1 MLKKIIAAVFC
12 LALLSATGVVY
23 GQKTSNYGKPMAEY
37 RDAVEL
43 FNKEKYGAAQEK
55 FKQLLATK
63 DYPVEL
69 RANATY
75 YQAVCALQL
84 FNADAENLM
93 MAFIKDYPENP
104 KVNAGYFNLANY
116 YFKNKDYS
124 NALLAF
130 AKTDATQLSAEE
142 LSDFNFKS
150 GYCYFVQQDYTNA
163 KKFFYEA
170 ISKESKY
177 SAPATYY
184 YAHIAYTEKNYE
196 TALKAFSK
204 LLNDENYSK
213 IAPYYM
219 VQIYYYQQKYDE
231 IIALAPALLD
241 STGNS
246 KRAPEVARIAAEAYY
261 HTERYEE
268 AIPFIEMYLQKN
280 TAPLTRE
287 DYYMIAYTYFKV
299 NNYNTAID
307 NFKKISTA
315 ENDSLSQLVYY
326 HLAQCYMN
334 TDQKQFAMNM
344 FASAYKMDFDKE
356 VQENAMFS
364 YAKLT
369 YETAYNPYNEA
380 VNVFNEY
387 IQKYPE
393 SGKLDEAYE
402 YLSNIYLT
410 TKNYKDALSSLDKIK
425 KRDSKLN
432 QAYQKIAYLR
442 GIELFNNGELNEA
455 ISMFSM
461 SNKYPLNPDF
471 EIQSYYWTAEAY
483 YRLEKYDSAIINYQL
498 LQATREAFGTE
509 PYINS
514 YYGLGYSYFKKA
526 SYSSALTNFKN
537 FLADAK
543 TAEPKIVN
551 DAYNRAGDCYFMNKD
566 FASAIENYDKSIQ
579 MKLIDADYALYQKAL
594 AQGAS
599 AKLETKASTLMYLID
614 NYPKSNYRVSAV
626 YELGSTYQN
635 LNNNTKA
642 IDYYDKLVREYP
654 NSGYISQ
661 ALLKKGMIYFNEEK
675 DDQALQVL
683 KKVVS
688 DYPGTPESKEALVSI
703 RNIYVD
709 MDRVE
714 DFFVYV
720 KELPFANVSDAE
732 QDSITYI
739 ALENRYM
746 RNDCE
751 NSITGFKDYLEKFPN
766 GAYQIDAHFYL
777 AECQYRS
784 KLYDEALT
792 NYSFVIGKPRTKF
805 TEKSL
810 LNAAEINF
818 EKKNYE
824 AALNNYNDLKKYA
837 EYKENILI
845 AQTGLMRC
853 NYLLSLYNLAISAS
867 QELLLADKLP
877 EDLLVEAHQT
887 IAKSALELKDTAM
900 ALNEFEVVTKL
911 SKSESCAEAKYN
923 IANIYYA
930 QNNTAESEKMAF
942 DLINQVPSYDYW
954 VARAFILL
962 ADNYVKTGNRHQA
975 KFTLKSIIDNYEGAD
990 LVKVAQDKLNAIV
1003 ETEKLEEQQK
1013 AEELLKQQNEPG
1025 PVLDGNN

>member
-12 LALLSATGVVY
+12 LTLLSGIGAVY
-23 GQKTSNYGKPMAEY
+23 GQKTSNYGKPIAEY

-69 RANATY
+69 RANAEY

-104 KVNAGYFNLANY
+104 KVNRGYFELADY
-116 YFKNKDYS
+116 YFKNKDYGT
-124 NALLAF
+124 ALLAF
-130 AKTDATQLSAEE
+130 SKTDAAELSAEE
-142 LSDFNFKS
+142 LSDYNFKI

-196 TALKAFSK
+196 TALKAFRK
-204 LLNDENYSK
+204 LLNDESYSK

-231 IIALAPALLD
+231 IITLAPALLD
-241 STGNS
+241 SAGNN
-246 KRAPEVARIAAEAYY
+246 KRAPELARIVAEAYY

-268 AIPFIEMYLQKN
+268 AVPFIEMYLQKN
-280 TAPLTRE
+280 TAPLSRE
-287 DYYMIAYTYFKV
+287 DYYMIAYTYYKV

-307 NFKKISTA
+307 NFKKISTT
-315 ENDSLSQLVYY
+315 ESDSLTQLVYY

-344 FASAYKMDFDKE
+344 FASAYKMDFDKD
-356 VQENAMFS
+356 VQENSMFS

-369 YETAYNPYNEA
+369 YETSYNPNNEA

-393 SGKLDEAYE
+393 SDKLDEAYE

-410 TKNYKDALSSLDKIK
+410 TKNYKDALSSLEKIK

-432 QAYQKIAYLR
+432 NAYQKIAYLR

-455 ISMFSM
+455 ISLFSM
-461 SNKYPLNPDF
+461 SNKFPLNPDF
-471 EIQSYYWTAEAY
+471 EIQAYYWTAEAY
-483 YRLEKYDSAIINYQL
+483 YRLEKYDSAIVNYQM
-498 LQATREAFGTE
+498 LQAISGALGSES
-509 PYINS
+509 YHNS

-526 SYSSALTNFKN
+526 SYSSSLTNFKN
-537 FLADAK
+537 FLADTK
-543 TAEPKIVN
+543 NTEPKIIN

-566 FASAIENYDKSIQ
+566 FTNAIENYDKSIQ

-599 AKLETKASTLMYLID
+599 SKLETKASSLMYLID

-626 YELGSTYQN
+626 FELASTYQN

-654 NSGYISQ
+654 NSGYVSQ
-661 ALLKKGMIYFNEEK
+661 AMLKKGMIYFNDEK
-675 DDQALQVL
+675 DEQALLVL

-751 NSITGFKDYLEKFPN
+751 NSITGFKNYLEKFPN

-777 AECQYRS
+777 AECQYRA
-784 KLYDEALT
+784 KLYDEALP

-824 AALNNYNDLKKYA
+824 AALNNYNDLKKFA
-837 EYKENILI
+837 EYKENILT
-845 AQTGLMRC
+845 AQTGQMRC
-853 NYLLSLYNLAISAS
+853 NYLLSLYNLAISSS

-877 EDLLVEAHQT
+877 EELLVEAHQT
-887 IAKSALELKDTAM
+887 IAKSALELKDTAL
-900 ALNEFEVVTKL
+900 ALSEFEVVTKL

-930 QNNTAESEKMAF
+930 QNNTAESEKVAF
-942 DLINQVPSYDYW
+942 DLINQVPSYDFW
-954 VARAFILL
+954 VAKAFILL

-975 KFTLKSIIDNYEGAD
+975 KFTLKSIIDNYEGAE
-990 LVKVAQDKLNAIV
+990 LVKLAQDKLNVILEA
-1003 ETEKLEEQQK
+1003 EKLEEQQK
-1013 AEELLKQQNEPG
+1013 AEELLKLQNEPG
-1025 PVLDGNN
+1025 PVLDENN

>member
-12 LALLSATGVVY
+12 LALLSGTGVVY
-23 GQKTSNYGKPMAEY
+23 GQKTANYGKPIAEY

-55 FKQLLATK
+55 FKQLLTTK

-69 RANATY
+69 RADAAY

-104 KVNAGYFNLANY
+104 KVNSGYFKLADY
-116 YFKNKDYS
+116 YFKNKDYP

-130 AKTDATQLSAEE
+130 SKTDATQLSADE
-142 LSDFNFKS
+142 LSDYNFKS

-170 ISKESKY
+170 ITKESKY
-177 SAPATYY
+177 TAPATYY

-196 TALKAFSK
+196 TALKAFGK

-241 STGNS
+241 SAGSS

-268 AIPFIEMYLQKN
+268 AVPFIEMYLQKN

-287 DYYMIAYTYFKV
+287 DYYMIAYTYYKV

-307 NFKKISTA
+307 NFKKISTT
-315 ENDSLSQLVYY
+315 ESDSLSQLVYY

-344 FASAYKMDFDKE
+344 FASAYKMDFDKD

-393 SGKLDEAYE
+393 SNKLDEAYE

-455 ISMFSM
+455 ISMLSL

-498 LQATREAFGTE
+498 LQATRGAFGTE
-509 PYINS
+509 SYQNS

-537 FLADAK
+537 FVADAK
-543 TAEPKIVN
+543 TAEPKIIN

-566 FASAIENYDKSIQ
+566 FPNAIENYDKSIQ

-599 AKLETKASTLMYLID
+599 AKLETKASSLMYLID

-626 YELGSTYQN
+626 YELASTYQN
-635 LNNNTKA
+635 LNNSTKA

-709 MDRVE
+709 KDRVE

-751 NSITGFKDYLEKFPN
+751 NSITGFKEYLGKFPN

-777 AECQYRS
+777 AECQYRAQ
-784 KLYDEALT
+784 LYDDALA
-792 NYSFVIGKPRTKF
+792 NYSFVIEKPRTKF

-810 LNAAEINF
+810 LVAAAINF

-837 EYKENILI
+837 EYKENILT
-845 AQTGLMRC
+845 AQTGQMRC

-877 EDLLVEAHQT
+877 EELLVEAHQT

-954 VARAFILL
+954 VAKAFILL

-990 LVKVAQDKLNAIV
+990 LVKVAQDKLNAIL
-1003 ETEKLEEQQK
+1003 EAEKLEEQQK
-1013 AEELLKQQNEPG
+1013 AQELLKQQDEPG
-1025 PVLDGNN
+1025 PVLNENN